1 MIDLSVEQI
10 KEGVEKKEFSA
21 EEVCKT
27 FLDHCQKENP
37 KTNALVRINEQSIQR
52 ARRIDE
58 GKLTKGSLLGVPV
71 IVKDNFCIKGLET
84 TACSKI
90 LRNFVSPYTA
100 FCIDR
105 LEQEGA
111 IIVAQSNMD
120 EFAMGSSNENSA
132 YGLCKNPIDHT
143 RVPGGSSGGSAAAVA
158 QKMAPLAIGSDTGG
172 SIRQPASF
180 CGVTGIKPTYGA
192 ISRFGMIAFA
202 SSLDQAGTMA
212 RTVKEASIGLQAMI
226 GKDPQ
231 DATNVSFSFETP
243 DFQSN
248 KKYRV
253 GIIKEYFDS
262 GLQKETSDQLNQ
274 LIKKIEEK
282 GWEVVEVKIPHT
294 EYAIPVYYL
303 VAASEASS
311 NLSRYDGVRYG
322 LRDIQREDG
331 QNVNELSE
339 FYKLTRTRGFGEEV
353 KRRILLGTF
362 SLSAGYYDQYY
373 IKACQ
378 VRRLIAQDFQEAF
391 KKCDHIIGPVTTH
404 TAFKINEKCKD
415 PIEMYKN
422 DLLTVPSSLAGLP
435 CMSLP
440 LGHDDSNLPIGL
452 QIISPA
458 FEDSKMIEFA
468 ASVEKLL
475 EDQ

>member
-1 MIDLSVEQI
+1 
-10 KEGVEKKEFSA
+10 
-21 EEVCKT
+21 
-27 FLDHCQKENP
+27 
-37 KTNALVRINEQSIQR
+37 
-52 ARRIDE
+52 
-58 GKLTKGSLLGVPV
+58 
-71 IVKDNFCIKGLET
+71 
-84 TACSKI
+84 
-90 LRNFVSPYTA
+90 
-100 FCIDR
+100 
-105 LEQEGA
+105 
-111 IIVAQSNMD
+111 
-120 EFAMGSSNENSA
+120 
-132 YGLCKNPIDHT
+132 
-143 RVPGGSSGGSAAAVA
+143 
-158 QKMAPLAIGSDTGG
+158 
-172 SIRQPASF
+172 
-180 CGVTGIKPTYGA
+180 
-192 ISRFGMIAFA
+192 
-202 SSLDQAGTMA
+202 
-212 RTVKEASIGLQAMI
+212 
-226 GKDPQ
+226 
-231 DATNVSFSFETP
+231 
-243 DFQSN
+243 
-248 KKYRV
+248 
-253 GIIKEYFDS
+253 
-262 GLQKETSDQLNQ
+262 
-274 LIKKIEEK
+274 
-282 GWEVVEVKIPHT
+282 
-294 EYAIPVYYL
+294 

-339 FYKLTRTRGFGEEV
+339 FYKLTRSRGFGEEV

-404 TAFKINEKCKD
+404 TAFKINEKYKD

-440 LGHDDSNLPIGL
+440 LGEDDSNLPIGL

-475 EDQ
+475 EDK